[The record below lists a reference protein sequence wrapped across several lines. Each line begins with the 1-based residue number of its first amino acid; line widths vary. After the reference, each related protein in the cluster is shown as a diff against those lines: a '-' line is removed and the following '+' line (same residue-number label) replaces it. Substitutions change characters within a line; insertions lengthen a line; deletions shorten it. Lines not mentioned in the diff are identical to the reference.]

1 MNLPPTVIGTAQL
14 ACKIL
19 EKIRPA
25 MAAGRTSIS
34 DLENQVCCLINYL
47 HMVKHN
53 ISFKS
58 AIFSKTNSENTNF
71 YVIFNTANE
80 IRPAMTSTAT
90 FSQVIL

>member
-58 AIFSKTNSENTNF
+58 AIFSKTNSENTNKTIFLPPILDSAF
-71 YVIFNTANE
+71 YYI
-80 IRPAMTSTAT
+80 PKK
-90 FSQVIL
+90 